1 MSICFFFCKQKTA
14 YEMRISDWSSDVCS
28 SDLIDTDDRQTSILP
43 VVIQTLQVRH
53 RLLTW
58 RTPARPEIDVDDAA
72 VQPGQR
78 NRIVTERRRAFA
90 RRDGQCPGAEP
101 QQQQAERESVGE
113 GKSVSVSVDLGG
125 RRSIKKKSKR
135 NEGTYNNE

>member
-90 RRDGQCPGAEP
+90 RRDGQCPGAEQ
-101 QQQQAERESVGE
+101 QQQQAAAAPPPPPPPAPVSAAGPPARRAR
-113 GKSVSVSVDLGG
+113 KSG
-125 RRSIKKKSKR
+125 
-135 NEGTYNNE
+135 